1 MFLLRKYFVTILFN
15 LLLISPIGAQV
26 NNITI
31 SGLIKEKANNGPIAY
46 VNIIVKNTKD
56 SSFVAGTVSNEEGRF
71 SIANIK
77 PGNYSISYSYTGF
90 MINQQPLLIGS
101 LSAYINLGTISLE
114 ADGPQLKEVIVNSK
128 QDNLNNKLDKKTY
141 SIAANI
147 SQTGGS
153 VLQALKNLPGIT
165 TSQDGKVELRG
176 SDKVAILIDGKQTA
190 LTGFGGQTGLDNIP
204 ASAIE
209 RIEIIN
215 NPSAKYDAN
224 GNAGIINIIYKKN
237 KQEGFNGKLGF
248 ATGLGAIWEKKENLP
263 NIRPQYQGTPKINPS
278 LSLNYR
284 KNKTNLF
291 LQSDWLYTETLN
303 KNEFVTRTFNDGT
316 IINSQ
321 LKRNRN
327 THFFNNSFG
336 IDWNI
341 NEQNSL
347 TLSGFYGTE
356 KIIDRGDQPFFNKDY
371 TTRNRL
377 WQFLEDELKTTLV
390 ASAVYQHKFKEAG
403 HVLNMGFNYTFHRE
417 DEKYN
422 FVNTLSTSIGLDSF
436 KLLSDEHV
444 ADFNLDY
451 TKPLK
456 HGRIETGIKF
466 RYRDIPTNMQ
476 FKPGVNS
483 PLDVN
488 AGGAA
493 TYSEI
498 IPAVYSNYIFES
510 NKIEA
515 ELGLRIEYVDLQYK
529 VNPNHNTYKSDG
541 YNYTQ
546 PFPNVRL
553 AYKINDQNK
562 LSFFFNRRV
571 DRPNEVDIR
580 IFPKYDDAE
589 LIKVGNPAL
598 SPQFTN
604 SFELGY
610 KTNTKKGYF
619 YTALYHRKT
628 NGTITRIATQVP
640 PSTLIYTV
648 FQNAGKSSNTGIE
661 MVLQHDFSKAFSFN
675 TNLNIY
681 QNIIEA
687 FTVLNKYPVPSLY
700 SANKEV
706 FTSGNLKLNALFHLP
721 KQTDIQLTS
730 IYLAPDIIPQGKI
743 GTRFSV
749 DLGIKKRIQQN
760 KGELFLNATDILNT
774 LQIKKDLVGNGFTLT
789 STDYFETQVFRV
801 GYSYKF

>member
-1 MFLLRKYFVTILFN
+1 MRKYVVTILIS
-15 LLLISPIGAQV
+15 LLLMGSSSAQV

-31 SGLIKEKANNGPIAY
+31 SGLVKEKANNGPIAY
-46 VNIIVKNTKD
+46 VNIVVKNAKD
-56 SSFVAGTVSNEEGRF
+56 SSFIAGTVSNEEGRF

-101 LSAYINLGTISLE
+101 LSAYINLGTITLE
-114 ADGPQLKEVIVNSK
+114 VDGQQLKEVIVNSK

-147 SQTGGS
+147 SQAGGS

-165 TSQDGKVELRG
+165 TGQDGKVALRG

-237 KQEGFNGKLGF
+237 KQEGFNGKIGF
-248 ATGLGAIWEKKENLP
+248 TSGLGALWQKKENLP

-371 TTRNRL
+371 TNRNRL
-377 WQFLEDELKTTLV
+377 WQFLEDELKT
-390 ASAVYQHKFKEAG
+390 
-403 HVLNMGFNYTFHRE
+403 
-417 DEKYN
+417 
-422 FVNTLSTSIGLDSF
+422 
-436 KLLSDEHV
+436 
-444 ADFNLDY
+444 
-451 TKPLK
+451 
-456 HGRIETGIKF
+456 
-466 RYRDIPTNMQ
+466 
-476 FKPGVNS
+476 
-483 PLDVN
+483 
-488 AGGAA
+488 
-493 TYSEI
+493 
-498 IPAVYSNYIFES
+498 
-510 NKIEA
+510 
-515 ELGLRIEYVDLQYK
+515 
-529 VNPNHNTYKSDG
+529 
-541 YNYTQ
+541 
-546 PFPNVRL
+546 
-553 AYKINDQNK
+553 
-562 LSFFFNRRV
+562 
-571 DRPNEVDIR
+571 
-580 IFPKYDDAE
+580 
-589 LIKVGNPAL
+589 
-598 SPQFTN
+598 
-604 SFELGY
+604 
-610 KTNTKKGYF
+610 
-619 YTALYHRKT
+619 
-628 NGTITRIATQVP
+628 
-640 PSTLIYTV
+640 
-648 FQNAGKSSNTGIE
+648 
-661 MVLQHDFSKAFSFN
+661 
-675 TNLNIY
+675 
-681 QNIIEA
+681 
-687 FTVLNKYPVPSLY
+687 
-700 SANKEV
+700 
-706 FTSGNLKLNALFHLP
+706 
-721 KQTDIQLTS
+721 
-730 IYLAPDIIPQGKI
+730 
-743 GTRFSV
+743 
-749 DLGIKKRIQQN
+749 
-760 KGELFLNATDILNT
+760 
-774 LQIKKDLVGNGFTLT
+774 
-789 STDYFETQVFRV
+789 
-801 GYSYKF
+801 